1 MRDYSFEIRLFL
13 KFLISD
19 DKHVHH
25 YLEVIRKAMH
35 LALDTV
41 QGQGG
46 LGLKDNS
53 KRK

>member
-1 MRDYSFEIRLFL
+1 MRDDSFEIRLFL
-13 KFLISD
+13 KFVISD
-19 DKHVHH
+19 DKNVHQ

-35 LALDTV
+35 LALDTF
-41 QGQGG
+41 QGRGG